1 MKLKVFI
8 SLFSLLAITSGAH
21 AAGDAAAGKN
31 KAAVCFSCHGPNGN
45 SMNPVWPKLAGQHA
59 DYIAKQLT
67 DFKTGKTRKD
77 PLMLGQVAA
86 LSEKDMADLG
96 AFFAKQ
102 KISAGGADETLVKEG
117 EKIFRAGNKATGVS
131 ACMACH
137 GPTGSGNPAAKFPSL
152 QGQHAAYTEKALRD
166 FKTGVRS
173 NDAGKMMRNVTAMM
187 TEREIKAVSSYI
199 QGLH

>member
-1 MKLKVFI
+1 MKLKAII
-8 SLFSLLAITSGAH
+8 SLFSLLALSSAVH
-21 AAGDAAAGKN
+21 AAGDATAGKA

-59 DYIAKQLT
+59 DYIAKQLA
-67 DFKTGKTRKD
+67 DFKAGKTRMD
-77 PLMLGQVAA
+77 PLMAGQVAA
-86 LSEKDMADLG
+86 LSGQDMADLG
-96 AFFAKQ
+96 AFFATQ
-102 KISAGGADETLVKEG
+102 KVSPAGADETLVKLG

-152 QGQHAAYTEKALRD
+152 KGQHAAYTEKALKD
-166 FKTGVRS
+166 FKNAVRT
-173 NDAGKMMRNVTAMM
+173 NDAGKMMQNVTAMM
-187 TEREIKAVSSYI
+187 TDKEIKAVAAYI